1 MQAALAARNVT
12 HFDAFRVLG
21 ERACWSEPPHLPR
34 AIARVNAA
42 AQPNTGGEICKQNAR
57 NLQAIFYVHMSDDNP
72 SVVFAIDSVVVT
84 TDL

>member
-42 AQPNTGGEICKQNAR
+42 AQPNTGGEICKQNTR
-57 NLQAIFYVHMSDDNP
+57 NLQAIFDVRLSCPMTVILS
-72 SVVFAIDSVVVT
+72 SVPLI
-84 TDL
+84 LCPCG